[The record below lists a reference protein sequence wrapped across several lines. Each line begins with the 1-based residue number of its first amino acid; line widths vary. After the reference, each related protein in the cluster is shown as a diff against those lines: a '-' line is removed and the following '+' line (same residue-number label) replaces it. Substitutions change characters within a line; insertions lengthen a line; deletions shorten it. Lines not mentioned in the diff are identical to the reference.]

1 MSIVTSW
8 IVLLILVVLVLDD
21 QDGNATGTRRGYRGE
36 TRSQAASVS
45 TVPEIFLKQ
54 SPVGS
59 THKVSTGK
67 SYDLQNSHFLFA
79 EFTLGKSLINAP
91 IVKEDSSNYHMF
103 NNTQGSTQVSLQSLR
118 ENSDRTE
125 CGNLIRRCNVEHMFC

>member
-8 IVLLILVVLVLDD
+8 IFLLILVVLVLDD
-21 QDGNATGTRRGYRGE
+21 QDGNAAWTRRGYRGE

-103 NNTQGSTQVSLQSLR
+103 NNTQGSIQVSLR

-125 CGNLIRRCNVEHMFC
+125 FGNLIRRCNVEHMFC

>member
-1 MSIVTSW
+1 MLKVTSGN
-8 IVLLILVVLVLDD
+8 VLLILVVLVLDD
-21 QDGNATGTRRGYRGE
+21 QDSNATWKRRGYRGE

-67 SYDLQNSHFLFA
+67 SYDLPNSRFLFA
-79 EFTLGKSLINAP
+79 EFTLGRSLINAP
-91 IVKEDSSNYHMF
+91 IVKEDSSNYPMF
-103 NNTQGSTQVSLQSLR
+103 NNTQGFIQVHISHFEKIQIEPSVA
-118 ENSDRTE
+118 
-125 CGNLIRRCNVEHMFC
+125 I